1 MIKKITSVL
10 KGKDYNV
17 LVKDL
22 TTPDVN
28 EAGLYCLR
36 VIVPQLLQLGGAYP
50 FYFLG
55 GNRMYSVPKQLGYE
69 SNDFERLNIFP
80 HPFP

>member
-1 MIKKITSVL
+1 MND
-10 KGKDYNV
+10 KGYNV

-36 VIVPQLLQLGGAYP
+36 IIVPQLLQLGGAYP

-55 GNRMYSVPKQLGYE
+55 GKRMYSVPKQLGYE
-69 SNDFERLNIFP
+69 LNNFENLNIYP
-80 HPFP
+80 HPFPFP